1 MLKIIICDDND
12 FTVRL
17 IHGLLEK
24 AIEISK
30 TEAWIVC
37 KATSGA
43 DVLNYIHKNADP
55 YLYFLEF
62 GRKELNGIDLAKKIY
77 QYDTNGKI
85 IFVTSHGEMLMYG
98 KEASNKKQE
107 IDRQH
112 HTIPNQRIQRPK
124 DKHCGIS
131 LIHTSIF
138 REKFDKAPL
147 YISYNISAIFR

>member
-1 MLKIIICDDND
+1 MLKIIICDDDD

-30 TEAWIVC
+30 TEARIVC

-43 DVLNYIHKNADP
+43 DVLNYIHKNAGP
-55 YLYFLEF
+55 YLYFLDFDF

-85 IFVTSHGEMLMYG
+85 IFVTSHGETGMAILQSGVQAFGFIEKDPSQQSMV
-98 KEASNKKQE
+98 ASLVP
-107 IDRQH
+107 D
-112 HTIPNQRIQRPK
+112 
-124 DKHCGIS
+124 S
-131 LIHTSIF
+131 
-138 REKFDKAPL
+138 
-147 YISYNISAIFR
+147 

>member
-1 MLKIIICDDND
+1 MLKIIICDDDD

-30 TEAWIVC
+30 TEARIVC

-43 DVLNYIHKNADP
+43 DVLNYIHKNAGP
-55 YLYFLEF
+55 YLYFLDFDF
-62 GRKELNGIDLAKKIY
+62 GRKELNGIDLAKIIY

-98 KEASNKKQE
+98 KEASNRKQE

-112 HTIPNQRIQRPK
+112 HTIPNKRTK
-124 DKHCGIS
+124 DQK
-131 LIHTSIF
+131 TSIVEMCITGYGIMDNSIH
-138 REKFDKAPL
+138 RTWK
-147 YISYNISAIFR
+147 S